1 MKAFN
6 IFTYILS
13 AILLIFGI
21 ITFLKPSIWTDDMIK
36 SWTSVM
42 IIFMSSYMLDSIAVK
57 KLMKKEQE
65 KENTHEKR

>member
-6 IFTYILS
+6 IFTYIFS

-36 SWTSVM
+36 GWTSIL
-42 IIFMSSYMLDSIAVK
+42 IIFVSSYMLDSIALK
-57 KLMKKEQE
+57 KLMKKEQD
-65 KENTHEKR
+65 KDNTQDKR